1 MGVKMTNNIEKA
13 IEHVMHDYEKFLET
27 ARTESAKK
35 REFGLD
41 ENIIKELLLIV
52 DKREDIK

>member
-1 MGVKMTNNIEKA
+1 MTNKIERA
-13 IEHVMHDYEKFLET
+13 IKRTMHDYEKFLET
-27 ARTESAKK
+27 TRKESAKK

-52 DKREDIK
+52 DKRGDIK